1 VQSPPAPDVVMDDA
15 SKDEGDM
22 DDASKYEGDMDDDDA
37 SKD

>member
-1 VQSPPAPDVVMDDA
+1 MDDA

>member
-1 VQSPPAPDVVMDDA
+1 MDDA

-22 DDASKYEGDMDDDDA
+22 DDASKYERDMDDDDA